1 MKTQTMKI
9 ERESELRLMGSAL
22 GSHRVAGQALIM
34 MLSLLQERGERV
46 GYRGGERET
55 LGYVSVL
62 LMMPYM
68 RQTNTHTHTKTPPP
82 PLLHC
87 HSDTPKSLPVIHLR
101 LWGEWER
108 GKRGVACYT
117 LP

>member
-68 RQTNTHTHTKTPPP
+68 RQTNTHTLK
-82 PLLHC
+82 PLP
-87 HSDTPKSLPVIHLR
+87 SFSALPL
-101 LWGEWER
+101 
-108 GKRGVACYT
+108 
-117 LP
+117 

>member
-46 GYRGGERET
+46 GYREGEREA

-68 RQTNTHTHTKTPPP
+68 RQTNTHTHT
-82 PLLHC
+82 H
-87 HSDTPKSLPVIHLR
+87 
-101 LWGEWER
+101 
-108 GKRGVACYT
+108 
-117 LP
+117 